1 MPLPGPRAEEL
12 TDPGTS
18 ITHFIIFVRAC
29 VETNQRNQLKRTA
42 VIMVPAPPMPM
53 YYGGVDP
60 RMSMAPPQLEKGGA
74 APAPAPVPEG
84 YSNLAG
90 FYAPAG
96 PMPTQPAPA
105 RHAQGNSGETAAPL

>member
-12 TDPGTS
+12 ADPGTS

-29 VETNQRNQLKRTA
+29 VETNQRNRLKRTA

-53 YYGGVDP
+53 YYGGPDP
-60 RMSMAPPQLEKGGA
+60 RMSVASPQLEKGGA
-74 APAPAPVPEG
+74 TPAPAPES
-84 YSNLAG
+84 YSNLSG

-105 RHAQGNSGETAAPL
+105 RQAQANSGESAPV